1 MAVRT
6 AEQPGQTINI
16 DVCYVPEQH
25 EAQVKLPAVS
35 GSSGRLLVGRIC
47 SPAEERCWPG
57 QVFGMLEL
65 EYEAAMDQYAQAAQ
79 DRLVPHSSERTPSL
93 SEKSLHRLRIE
104 DRAKRYPICE
114 QRKREDLEWKRAKT
128 EWRLMRQ
135 AHQALPPK
143 ERIKQQNAYE
153 DARQTWKAIRQQH
166 LNSLQCR
173 EQEDQVW
180 HQHNRDREIGSS
192 QAAEGSA
199 WIAILVVID
208 NCTRQCLG
216 LPLFKSGTKLSSG
229 ELVNALRTIL
239 PKELQFV
246 ISDQGSQFRSNA
258 FASLAEASHF
268 IHVPV
273 YRHRPESNGI
283 AERFVLTLKK
293 WLQAE
298 SWIGMQAVFTL
309 LSEFQQEYNDRPHQG
324 LAIPGLSPNE
334 FAMRI
339 CLL

>member
-1 MAVRT
+1 M
-6 AEQPGQTINI
+6 

-35 GSSGRLLVGRIC
+35 GSSGHLVVERNS
-47 SPAEERCWPG
+47 SPAEERRWPG
-57 QVFGMLEL
+57 QVFGVLEL
-65 EYEAAMDQYAQAAQ
+65 GYEAAMDQYAQAAQ
-79 DRLVPHSSERTPSL
+79 DRLVPHSSKRTPSL
-93 SEKSLHRLRIE
+93 SEKSRYRHRVE
-104 DRAKRYPICE
+104 DRAERYQICE
-114 QRKREDLEWKRAKT
+114 QRKREDLEWIKAKT
-128 EWRLMRQ
+128 EWRLIRQ

-166 LNSLQCR
+166 LNTLQGR

-199 WIAILVVID
+199 WIAILVVTD

-216 LPLFKSGTKLSSG
+216 LPLFKSGPKLSSD
-229 ELVNALRTIL
+229 ELVKALRAIL

-258 FASLAEASHF
+258 FASLAEESHF

-293 WLQAE
+293 WLRSK
-298 SWIGMQAVFTL
+298 SWKGVEAIFSL
-309 LSEFQQEYNDRPHQG
+309 LFEFRQEYNDRPHQG
-324 LAIPGLSPNE
+324 LEIPGLSPNE
-334 FAMRI
+334 FANRVWLM
-339 CLL
+339 